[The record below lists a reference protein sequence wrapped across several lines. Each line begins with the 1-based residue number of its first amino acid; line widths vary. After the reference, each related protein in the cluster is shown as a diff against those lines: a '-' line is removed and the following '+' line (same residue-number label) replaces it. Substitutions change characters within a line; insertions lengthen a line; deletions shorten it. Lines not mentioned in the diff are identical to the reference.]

1 MYEITNT
8 NYQPMQ
14 ELIKITE
21 QNGSKAVSARELYEF
36 LGYNKAVWSRWYQ
49 KNILENE
56 FAFEN
61 IDYQTLNIMLNGNET
76 KDFAISIDFAK
87 KLSMKANTARG
98 EEARQYF
105 IECEKQLRAKEQAH
119 HAQIPQSFSEA
130 LRLAAEQA
138 EKIEA
143 QQKQLQL
150 QAPKVLFADAVSA
163 SKTSILIGELAKI
176 IKQNGV
182 EMGQN
187 RLFEW
192 LRSNGYL
199 ITRQGTDYNMP
210 TQKAMELGLFEI
222 KETSI
227 THSDGHITV
236 NKTPKVTGKGQTY
249 FINKFLKNNIKTL

>member
-21 QNGSKAVSARELYEF
+21 QNGKRAVSARELHKF
-36 LGYNKAVWSRWYQ
+36 LEITERFGNWFERMLQYGFT
-49 KNILENE
+49 ENHDFTSVKSFTLVNNGAQRE
-56 FAFEN
+56 LD
-61 IDYQTLNIMLNGNET
+61 DYALTLDCAKEIAMLQRSEKG
-76 KDFAISIDFAK
+76 K
-87 KLSMKANTARG
+87 M
-98 EEARQYF
+98 ARQYF
-105 IECEKQLRAKEQAH
+105 IECEKQLRAKEQSH

-143 QQKQLQL
+143 QQKQLQA

-236 NKTPKVTGKGQTY
+236 NKTPKVTGKGQSY
-249 FINKFLKNNIKTL
+249 FINKFLKSK

>member
-1 MYEITNT
+1 MYEITTINKIRQTMSSREISELTGKRHDHVLRDCDALNENYEKMGFPKIGEGYYTHPNT
-8 NYQPMQ
+8 GNQQHREYRLTKMQ
-14 ELIKITE
+14 TFDLMTGYSAELRIKV
-21 QNGSKAVSARELYEF
+21 NRRWAELE
-36 LGYNKAVWSRWYQ
+36 
-49 KNILENE
+49 
-56 FAFEN
+56 
-61 IDYQTLNIMLNGNET
+61 
-76 KDFAISIDFAK
+76 
-87 KLSMKANTARG
+87 
-98 EEARQYF
+98 
-105 IECEKQLRAKEQAH
+105 AKEQAH
-119 HAQIPQSFSEA
+119 QQIPQSFSEA

-143 QQKQLQL
+143 QQKQLQA

-249 FINKFLKNNIKTL
+249 FINKFLNTK

>member
-1 MYEITNT
+1 MYEITTINNIGQTMSSREIAELTGKRHDHVLRDCDALNDNYEKMGFPRIGEGYYTHPNT
-8 NYQPMQ
+8 
-14 ELIKITE
+14 
-21 QNGSKAVSARELYEF
+21 GSQQHREYRLTKLQTF
-36 LGYNKAVWSRWYQ
+36 DLMTGYNTELRIKVNRRWAE
-49 KNILENE
+49 LE
-56 FAFEN
+56 
-61 IDYQTLNIMLNGNET
+61 
-76 KDFAISIDFAK
+76 
-87 KLSMKANTARG
+87 
-98 EEARQYF
+98 
-105 IECEKQLRAKEQAH
+105 AKEQAH
-119 HAQIPQSFSEA
+119 HTQIPQSFSEA

>member
-8 NYQPMQ
+8 NYQSMK

-21 QNGSKAVSARELYEF
+21 QNGKRAVSARELHLF
-36 LGYNKAVWSRWYQ
+36 LESKQ
-49 KNILENE
+49 E
-56 FAFEN
+56 FANWIKNRIDKYGFIEN
-61 IDYQTLNIMLNGNET
+61 QDYEVFDNFIKNPNGGRPLIEYALTIDTAKEIAMVEGNE
-76 KDFAISIDFAK
+76 KGK
-87 KLSMKANTARG
+87 
-98 EEARQYF
+98 EARQYF
-105 IECEKQLRAKEQAH
+105 IESEKQLRAKEQSH
-119 HAQIPQSFSEA
+119 QQIPQSFSEA

-143 QQKQLQL
+143 QQKQLQE

-192 LRSNGYL
+192 LRSNNYL

-222 KETSI
+222 KETSV

-236 NKTPKVTGKGQTY
+236 NKTPKVTGKGQSY
-249 FINKFLKNNIKTL
+249 FINKFLKSK

>member
-21 QNGSKAVSARELYEF
+21 QNGNQVVSMKDLYTFLEVRENWTDWTKRMLGYGFDENVDYEAVSVFRHHPN
-36 LGYNKAVWSRWYQ
+36 GIGGTTVK
-49 KNILENE
+49 
-56 FAFEN
+56 
-61 IDYQTLNIMLNGNET
+61 DYALTLDCAKEIAMLQRSEKG
-76 KDFAISIDFAK
+76 K
-87 KLSMKANTARG
+87 M
-98 EEARQYF
+98 ARQYF

-119 HAQIPQSFSEA
+119 QQIPQSFSEA

-138 EKIEA
+138 ERIEA
-143 QQKQLQL
+143 QQKQLQA

-236 NKTPKVTGKGQTY
+236 NKTPKVTGKGQSY
-249 FINKFLKNNIKTL
+249 FINKFLKSK